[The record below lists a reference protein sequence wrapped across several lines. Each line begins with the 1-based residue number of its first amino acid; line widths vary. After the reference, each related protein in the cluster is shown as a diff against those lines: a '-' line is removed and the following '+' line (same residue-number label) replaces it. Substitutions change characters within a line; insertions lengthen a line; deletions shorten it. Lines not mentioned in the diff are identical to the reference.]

1 MKSFAA
7 LALASAAFS
16 QIIVTPGQPGGPD
29 PNQVHIKS
37 ISYAGTGCPA
47 GSVSQILSQD
57 ATTFTLLMSEFVAS
71 SGPGTGITDS
81 RKNCQINID
90 LVYPQGFSYSIDS
103 VDYRGYVQIPAGIT
117 ATQKATYYISG
128 QTQQVSSQTVFS
140 TATDNDYHTHD
151 EIDVAAYVW
160 SPCGAV
166 LPGNINTQVRLT
178 LTNPSNPK
186 ITLAN
191 TPAQITVDSID
202 GNVQQI
208 YGLKWKTCP

>member
-7 LALASAAFS
+7 LAFATTAFS
-16 QIIVTPGQPGGPD
+16 QIIVTPGAPGGPD
-29 PNQVHIKS
+29 PSQVHIKS

-47 GSVSQILSQD
+47 GSIAQILSDD
-57 ATTFTLLMSEFVAS
+57 ATTFTLLMSSFVAS
-71 SGPGTGITDS
+71 SGPGTTITDT
-81 RKNCQINID
+81 RKNCQININ
-90 LVYPQGFSYSIDS
+90 LNYPQGFSYSIDS
-103 VDYRGYVQIPAGIT
+103 VDYRGYVQVPAGIK

-140 TATDNDYHTHD
+140 TATDQDYHSHD

-166 LPGNINTQVRLT
+166 LPGNINTQVRLE
-178 LTNPSNPK
+178 LSNPANTN

-202 GNVQQI
+202 G
-208 YGLKWKTCP
+208 K